1 MKTGDYEFVA
11 QLVKE
16 RSGLVLQT
24 GKEYLLE
31 SRLLPVARNNGMET
45 LEQLVSAMRVAT
57 GEGLR
62 VAVNEAM
69 TTNESFFFRDK
80 TPFEL
85 FKDVMLPPLLEARA
99 LKKTLRIWCAAAS
112 SGQEPYSLAMII
124 KDMPELAN
132 WRIDILGT
140 DISNAILEK
149 AKTGMYS
156 QFEVQRGLPVNLLMK
171 YFKQNGEFWQI
182 DSSIRSMVTYRN
194 FNLLDDFHTLGT
206 FDVVFCRNVLIYFDS
221 ETKGKVMDKI
231 SQVMAPDG
239 YMILGSAE
247 SVFGLSD
254 KYSLVPDQ
262 KFLYTPKAESGGS
275 ATVSSFSSMSRIAS
289 SQNRF

>member
-1 MKTGDYEFVA
+1 MKTGDYEFIA

-80 TPFEL
+80 TPFDV
-85 FKDVMLPPLLEARA
+85 FKNTMLPPLLESRA
-99 LKKTLRIWCAAAS
+99 SIKSLRIWCAAAS

-124 KDMPELAN
+124 KDIPELAN
-132 WRIDILGT
+132 WRVEILGT

-149 AKTGMYS
+149 AKSGMYS

-182 DSSIRSMVTYRN
+182 DSSIRSMVTYKN
-194 FNLLDDFHTLGT
+194 FNLLDDFKSLGR
-206 FDVVFCRNVLIYFDS
+206 FDIVFCRNVLIYFDS

-231 SQVMAPDG
+231 AQVLSPDG

-254 KYSLVPDQ
+254 KYTLVPDQ
-262 KFLYTPKAESGGS
+262 KFLYTPKSESDMAS
-275 ATVSSFSSMSRIAS
+275 SVSSFSSVSRIAS
-289 SQNRF
+289 ASNRF